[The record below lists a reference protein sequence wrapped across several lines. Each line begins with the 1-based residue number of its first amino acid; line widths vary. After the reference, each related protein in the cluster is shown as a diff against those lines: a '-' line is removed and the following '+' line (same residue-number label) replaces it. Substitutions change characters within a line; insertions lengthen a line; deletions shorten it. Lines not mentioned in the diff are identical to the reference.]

1 MKRAEPHTRAS
12 LLARLGARIVRHPR
26 AFVFIPLLLC
36 LALIPLALHAT
47 DQLTAAGW
55 TPENAESRHVTRLM
69 EQEFG
74 RGTISHYILFSD
86 PAGRMNATDRDFRL
100 EVERVMRPF
109 RNDPAFAAVYTWGTT
124 NNEILNRTLISDDG
138 TKSLAVLVL
147 TDKSRV
153 GDGSYDNVRARL
165 ASDSLDITVGGW
177 PATTAD
183 FRDMAAS
190 DLLRAEQI
198 SIPLTLILLLVIFGG
213 AIAAGLPIA
222 LALLSIVPTL
232 AAIAVLSRILET
244 NIFSTNVVTMLGLAV
259 GIDYALIMVSRFRE
273 ESASTPLNE
282 AIPRLLDTA
291 GRAVL
296 IAGTTVAIG
305 LTGLLLF
312 AVPAAVSTGLAGA
325 CVVLVCVALSLTAL
339 PASFVLWGH
348 RISRRPGWRPRAP
361 LALVALGN
369 RLYGLRERFP
379 LAAVLVCGGL
389 VVSLALPVRHLV
401 GSSPTMTV
409 LPADSN
415 ARVVY
420 DTVATDFPN
429 ATLSPVSIVVQPRGG
444 RMTSSSNLETLRTFT
459 ERVAGQPGVHSA
471 ESIWNYLPANM
482 TPTGVSTGLR
492 IEPELANAAAPM
504 LTQNAALV
512 SVVPDPGLDD
522 LGRRELVE
530 HLRATGR
537 SLSGGDFTVLIG
549 GDVALDVDLNNHVI
563 DRAPT
568 VVGFVL
574 LLTWLALFVQFRSL
588 ALPTKAILLNLAS
601 LGASFGALV
610 WIFQDGH
617 LSNVLAF
624 EPTGYTVILI
634 PILMFCFLFGLSM
647 DFEVIMLSRIR
658 EAWQETGD
666 NTRAIDLGLRRSAGI
681 VTASASVMLIVFI
694 AFGTSELQIIKA
706 IGVGLGLAVFI
717 DATVIRLILLP
728 ATMQLMGRW
737 NWWMPFGHAHRP
749 RGAMMPATLTSRE
762 APE

>member
-1 MKRAEPHTRAS
+1 
-12 LLARLGARIVRHPR
+12 
-26 AFVFIPLLLC
+26 
-36 LALIPLALHAT
+36 
-47 DQLTAAGW
+47 
-55 TPENAESRHVTRLM
+55 
-69 EQEFG
+69 
-74 RGTISHYILFSD
+74 
-86 PAGRMNATDRDFRL
+86 
-100 EVERVMRPF
+100 
-109 RNDPAFAAVYTWGTT
+109 
-124 NNEILNRTLISDDG
+124 
-138 TKSLAVLVL
+138 
-147 TDKSRV
+147 
-153 GDGSYDNVRARL
+153 
-165 ASDSLDITVGGW
+165 
-177 PATTAD
+177 
-183 FRDMAAS
+183 
-190 DLLRAEQI
+190 
-198 SIPLTLILLLVIFGG
+198 
-213 AIAAGLPIA
+213 
-222 LALLSIVPTL
+222 
-232 AAIAVLSRILET
+232 
-244 NIFSTNVVTMLGLAV
+244 
-259 GIDYALIMVSRFRE
+259 
-273 ESASTPLNE
+273 
-282 AIPRLLDTA
+282 
-291 GRAVL
+291 
-296 IAGTTVAIG
+296 
-305 LTGLLLF
+305 
-312 AVPAAVSTGLAGA
+312 
-325 CVVLVCVALSLTAL
+325 
-339 PASFVLWGH
+339 
-348 RISRRPGWRPRAP
+348 
-361 LALVALGN
+361 
-369 RLYGLRERFP
+369 
-379 LAAVLVCGGL
+379 
-389 VVSLALPVRHLV
+389 
-401 GSSPTMTV
+401 
-409 LPADSN
+409 
-415 ARVVY
+415 
-420 DTVATDFPN
+420 
-429 ATLSPVSIVVQPRGG
+429 
-444 RMTSSSNLETLRTFT
+444 
-459 ERVAGQPGVHSA
+459 
-471 ESIWNYLPANM
+471 M